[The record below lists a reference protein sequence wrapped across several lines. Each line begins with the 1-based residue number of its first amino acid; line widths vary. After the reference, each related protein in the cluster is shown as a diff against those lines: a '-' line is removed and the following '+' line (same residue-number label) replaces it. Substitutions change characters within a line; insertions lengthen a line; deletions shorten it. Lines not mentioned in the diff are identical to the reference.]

1 MTALVRR
8 LALAIFVVL
17 ALFAAISAAAA
28 AVADYDEYE
37 YEDDD
42 ADASAAAAATPSAAG
57 RFQSNLTP
65 EQQAAAAVGGA
76 RPAYKWTDV
85 QLSSLKIEIALL
97 ATTLAYIISYFIGRR
112 RNKSLVTNWYKLTA
126 DIWESNFAHIGD
138 AGHRILRDGPH
149 AYILSASGRVNV
161 TNIYGRL
168 RLASRYDWAQK
179 LITLFTGKAS
189 GMSADRLTLTATL
202 DGSESD
208 GMTLAVVLKTL
219 VRNLTDRRWDLG
231 EFPKKKREMLT
242 SVRSGPF
249 PSEQYT
255 VLAEA
260 PEFFNNVWE
269 DPDVRRALWASLG
282 LDADG
287 KGNDA
292 YEHPIIEQI
301 VLTDLPSARPSKLAD
316 LESAPRTLTFV
327 LRLPDLANL
336 TAKDQAAI
344 REACELFITF
354 IDYIG
359 QHGRVVPETKA
370 KLVKARLA
378 SQQHIL
384 KAAEEERKEELAK
397 KKAAEKR
404 ERDKA
409 AAKLSPEEA
418 RKYEE
423 RERKK
428 ELKRAQSKKLKKG
441 KVTM

>member
-1 MTALVRR
+1 MTALIRR
-8 LALAIFVVL
+8 LAVAIFVVL
-17 ALFAAISAAAA
+17 ALFAAITAAAA
-28 AVADYDEYE
+28 AAADYDEYE

-42 ADASAAAAATPSAAG
+42 ASAAAAATPSATGFVG
-57 RFQSNLTP
+57 RFQSKFSS
-65 EQQAAAAVGGA
+65 EQQAAAAVGGG
-76 RPAYKWTDV
+76 RPVYKWSDV
-85 QLSSLKIEIALL
+85 QLSSFKIEIALL

-112 RNKSLVTNWYKLTA
+112 RNKTLVTNWYKLTA
-126 DIWESNFAHIGD
+126 DIWEGNFAHIGD

-149 AYILSASGRVNV
+149 AYILSASGRVHV
-161 TNIYGRL
+161 KSIYGRL

-179 LITLFTGKAS
+179 LVMLFTGKSSS
-189 GMSADRLTLTATL
+189 GSADRLTLTATL

-208 GMTLAVVLKTL
+208 GMTLAIVLKTL
-219 VRNLTDRRWDLG
+219 VRNITDRRWDLG
-231 EFPKKKREMLT
+231 EFPKKREMLT

-260 PEFFNNVWE
+260 PEFLNNVWE
-269 DPDVRRALWASLG
+269 DSDVRRALWATLG

-287 KGNDA
+287 KGDDA
-292 YEHPIIEQI
+292 YGHPIIEQI
-301 VLTDLPSARPSKLAD
+301 VLTDLPSSRPAKLAD

-336 TAKDQAAI
+336 TAKDQTAI

-359 QHGRVVPETKA
+359 QHGRVAPETKA
-370 KLVKARLA
+370 KLLKARLA

-409 AAKLSPEEA
+409 AAKLSPDEA

-428 ELKRAQSKKLKKG
+428 ELKRAQGKKMKKG